1 MFILR
6 RENNPDRQG
15 KKSTIGG
22 KRSLVL
28 VYKEDVR
35 GIDWAGVFFFFL
47 SLTFLKSKHKNN
59 KSPPR
64 QITKGTGE
72 NESIRKG
79 STFSF
84 FLLSYSGFLCLPTSR
99 FPRDCSGPVS
109 RGTAVTENQSPRQT
123 TREHKGVNDKQ
134 MKGRISDTC
143 SLPLF
148 LYLRPSRS
156 PSPQPVFPF

>member
-22 KRSLVL
+22 KRSLFL

-47 SLTFLKSKHKNN
+47 SLTFKKSKHKNN

-72 NESIRKG
+72 NESIRKC

-84 FLLSYSGFLCLPTSR
+84 FFAVLFWFPLSAHLSFSSGLQWARKQRNGGNRKPITSADDER
-99 FPRDCSGPVS
+99 
-109 RGTAVTENQSPRQT
+109 A
-123 TREHKGVNDKQ
+123 
-134 MKGRISDTC
+134 
-143 SLPLF
+143 
-148 LYLRPSRS
+148 
-156 PSPQPVFPF
+156 